1 MFLAIFYSNKLFR
14 LFEQHFTY
22 KNVQDNSLVMVD
34 VEEVKQVAEN
44 ARINLEDEEAEKF
57 SEEFEDILEVFDKL
71 DEIDTEDVEP
81 AFHPVDTDPE
91 TREDSQE
98 ETLSKEEVF
107 ANTENEEDGFFKGP
121 SV

>member
-1 MFLAIFYSNKLFR
+1 
-14 LFEQHFTY
+14 
-22 KNVQDNSLVMVD
+22 MVD
-34 VEEVKQVAEN
+34 TEEVKQVAEN
-44 ARINLEDEEAEKF
+44 ARIQLEDTEAEKF

-71 DEIDTEDVEP
+71 DRIDTEDVEP
-81 AFHPVDTDPE
+81 AFHPVDTEPE
-91 TREDSQE
+91 TREDAEE